1 MILQSEHHF
10 VAFNQQEYTWQLR
23 IAFAGHLPCIE
34 EDDENTSC
42 SHDEK
47 HIAVVNNH
55 EEVIDNNSSE
65 QETKDSEVKESE
77 QRKPSQKWFYQEI
90 PCQRKRRRIQPEPLS
105 ANKKPVKNV
114 KLVKSVK
121 TATKSV
127 QTKLKEKDSEVSK
140 RLLQVEKISNLI
152 LSEVR
157 NCLQLTQ
164 SLIIHTTLYS
174 IQGPKNKTKG
184 ESQ

>member
-1 MILQSEHHF
+1 M
-10 VAFNQQEYTWQLR
+10 
-23 IAFAGHLPCIE
+23 
-34 EDDENTSC
+34 
-42 SHDEK
+42 
-47 HIAVVNNH
+47 
-55 EEVIDNNSSE
+55 
-65 QETKDSEVKESE
+65 KESE

-174 IQGPKNKTKG
+174 IKGPKNKTKG
-184 ESQ
+184 ESQWLTLIFWLFYRLLQYFCNYWKTNRPIGWQTNRRTDRLTDRQG